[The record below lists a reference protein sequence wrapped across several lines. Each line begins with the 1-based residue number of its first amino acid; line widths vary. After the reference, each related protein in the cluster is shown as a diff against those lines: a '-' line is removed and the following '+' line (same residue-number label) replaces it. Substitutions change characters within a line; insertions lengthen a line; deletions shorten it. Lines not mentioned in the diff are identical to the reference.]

1 MTALL
6 FLSVLINNRSYMTW
20 RGWLGDLNVLT
31 QWTVQYIAAIGKL
44 TFPSAGV
51 PTPNSVKTK
60 NLNPTY
66 FNYWSSEI
74 EDSEI
79 MIPDIKP

>member
-31 QWTVQYIAAIGKL
+31 QWTVQYIAAIGK
-44 TFPSAGV
+44 
-51 PTPNSVKTK
+51 
-60 NLNPTY
+60 
-66 FNYWSSEI
+66 I
-74 EDSEI
+74 D
-79 MIPDIKP
+79 IPISGGANA